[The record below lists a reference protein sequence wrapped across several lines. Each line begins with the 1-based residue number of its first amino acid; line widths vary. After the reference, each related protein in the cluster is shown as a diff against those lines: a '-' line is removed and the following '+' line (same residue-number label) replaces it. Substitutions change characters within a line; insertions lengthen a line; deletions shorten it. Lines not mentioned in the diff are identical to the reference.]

1 METLH
6 EMWQDRLGFSEETNE
21 CIIVLLIPER
31 MQNEDDSSIDFDF
44 RFQKLVLCIYQNAHK
59 ANEVVQSSAN

>member
-44 RFQKLVLCIYQNAHK
+44 RFQN
-59 ANEVVQSSAN
+59 